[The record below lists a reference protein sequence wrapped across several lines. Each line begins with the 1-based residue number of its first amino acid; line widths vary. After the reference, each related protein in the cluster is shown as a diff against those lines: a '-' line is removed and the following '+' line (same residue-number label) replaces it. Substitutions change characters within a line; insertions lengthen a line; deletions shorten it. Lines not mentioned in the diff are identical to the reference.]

1 MMHPHLPPETLM
13 LEHELA
19 VERALRRTQ
28 WRMFPLPRQR
38 RSIVRVNSKEAS

>member
-13 LEHELA
+13 LEHELS

-28 WRMFPLPRQR
+28 WRQFPLPRQR
-38 RSIVRVNSKEAS
+38 RSIRRVNSKEAL